1 MTKTSP
7 FGGHTFTAA
16 NQEGG
21 SAFAVAGPVSSI
33 AFMPG
38 QEKSGEV
45 AQQSL
50 IIRHHGILLLWRL
63 ILGKIKPVSSA

>member
-7 FGGHTFTAA
+7 TGGHTFTAA

-38 QEKSGEV
+38 QEKSGEG
-45 AQQSL
+45 A
-50 IIRHHGILLLWRL
+50 
-63 ILGKIKPVSSA
+63 